1 MMNPVFPNGH
11 CEVQMNVASMK
22 SHKSLSE
29 SLTDADVIIDFNINS
44 FANVSAIL
52 DDSCHFSSPGVNSE
66 YKVFSEKNLQ
76 HNQKHS
82 LPLKVDKEENTEVL
96 QALKV
101 QDDIA
106 TASATKTIELDGDDA
121 TALTVSSSVSYLTTP
136 AATKSTKR
144 VRFGSLTIRSHAV
157 ELGVAGVPGCGP
169 AITLGWAQ
177 ESQITIPSVE
187 IFEEARPCL
196 PRRGIEMLLPR
207 KQRVDMMLGS
217 GYTLN
222 QIRLCSKECEETRKQ
237 RTQTVQ
243 RLSFTDK
250 AKSKLK
256 KLAVW
261 KKSRNVNNE

>member
-11 CEVQMNVASMK
+11 CEVQMNVASIK
-22 SHKSLSE
+22 SHKSLSRR
-29 SLTDADVIIDFNINS
+29 LTDADVIIDFNS

-52 DDSCHFSSPGVNSE
+52 DDSFRFSSPVLNSE
-66 YKVFSEKNLQ
+66 FKGVSEKNLQ

-82 LPLKVDKEENTEVL
+82 LPLKVHKEENTEVL
-96 QALKV
+96 QSLKI
-101 QDDIA
+101 QDDIS
-106 TASATKTIELDGDDA
+106 TASVAKTIELYGDDA

-136 AATKSTKR
+136 SATKSTKR
-144 VRFGSLTIRSHAV
+144 VRFGSLTIRSNAV
-157 ELGVAGVPGCGP
+157 ELGGAGVPGCGP
-169 AITLGWAQ
+169 SITVGWAQ

-187 IFEEARPCL
+187 TFEEARPCL
-196 PRRGIEMLLPR
+196 PRRGIEMLIPR
-207 KQRVDMMLGS
+207 KQRVDMMLSS

-237 RTQTVQ
+237 RCQTVQ
-243 RLSFTDK
+243 RLSFADK

-261 KKSRNVNNE
+261 KRSRNVNNE